1 MYRPA
6 KEAPIRVTPISAANH
21 LKALDLSFRGSDG
34 GRSACGA
41 FAGAGRGGMSAPSL
55 CTWLI
60 HAIQS
65 PCAPGVARYASCS
78 LKTCITP
85 EKAKKMIVGAKNT
98 PAYQWHRRIVATF
111 NLLLARA

>member
-1 MYRPA
+1 MYKPA
-6 KEAPIRVTPISAANH
+6 SEAAMRLAPISAANH
-21 LKALDLSFRGSDG
+21 LKGLDLSLRGSAG
-34 GRSACGA
+34 GRFSACGA
-41 FAGAGRGGMSAPSL
+41 LAGAGRGGISAASL

-65 PCAPGVARYASCS
+65 PCAPGTARYASCS

-98 PAYQWHRRIVATF
+98 PAYQCAS
-111 NLLLARA
+111 